1 MLLSVGYAKTF
12 KLMSKN
18 ETKPF
23 GLSIHCS
30 NDGKAAF
37 VQYNKQAGY
46 LALRLEK
53 FTKSV
58 LTNSNK
64 QPEGYYYEWSE
75 LLGDKITGTYGVVE
89 QSGRVTSAW
98 YLRGKDGKKFELIA
112 YQQTEA
118 DNELQKLLLHGVII
132 SFTTSSLDETF
143 SFKYANGKSI
153 TTDFG
158 SLDSPNAIRSA
169 YVKDYNFDGYD
180 DIAFSLPDAGMGVYQ
195 TFNIFLYNPS
205 TKGFK
210 PLQEPND
217 ARAKCTCLCDVSINQ
232 KQKLIYTSCRGGA
245 RWWQDIYQINKDN
258 KLIYVRS
265 AEKR

>member
-1 MLLSVGYAKTF
+1 
-12 KLMSKN
+12 MSKN

-23 GLSIHCS
+23 ELSIHCS

-75 LLGDKITGTYGVVE
+75 LAGDKTTGTYGVVE
-89 QSGRVTSAW
+89 QSGRVSSAW
-98 YLRGKDGKKFELIA
+98 YLRGKDGKKFELLA
-112 YQQTEA
+112 DQQTEG
-118 DNELQKLLLHGVII
+118 DNEPQKLLLHGIII
-132 SFTTSSLDETF
+132 SFTTNSLDETF
-143 SFKYANGKSI
+143 QFKYPTGKLI
-153 TTDFG
+153 TTGFG

-180 DIAFSLPDAGMGVYQ
+180 DIAFSLPDAGMGVYH

-205 TKGFK
+205 TKNFK
-210 PLQEPND
+210 PLKEPTD
-217 ARAKCTCLCDVSINQ
+217 ARAKCNCLCDVTLNE
-232 KQKLIYTSCRGGA
+232 KQKLLYTSCRGGA
-245 RWWQDIYQINKDN
+245 RWWQDVYRISKDN
-258 KLIYVRS
+258 KLTYLRS